1 MVGVTQT
8 AMAQQYRDRDL
19 SNAERARQQVDEW
32 HRQQIENYQNM
43 VRDAQERRQ
52 RRELERRIENL
63 EISQSPKADDWGS
76 GPIFSYA

>member
-1 MVGVTQT
+1 
-8 AMAQQYRDRDL
+8 
-19 SNAERARQQVDEW
+19 
-32 HRQQIENYQNM
+32 M